1 MKTKF
6 LFILLLLISVCSYSQ
21 KQIFKP
27 EVAVQLKFIS
37 SDVVIQDLQQNGQNS
52 RYFNMAK
59 NLFYLDSAYVDIIN
73 GIIPGTISPEY
84 VDFSHFINERV
95 RNGYREAWDH
105 HALLFFDVNLQ
116 NVLDLFKDQ
125 LLYHQVKLQLN
136 REFDQIENNIYYKGS
151 DKALFSF
158 HRSAGIEGSTYRAML
173 SGNTLRID
181 EISAYLE

>member
-1 MKTKF
+1 M
-6 LFILLLLISVCSYSQ
+6 ILISVCSYSQ

-27 EVAVQLKFIS
+27 EVAVQLKFIT
-37 SDVVIQDLQQNGQNS
+37 SDAVIQDLQQNGQNS
-52 RYFNMAK
+52 RYFSIAK
-59 NLFYLDSAYVDIIN
+59 NLFYLDSSYVGLVN
-73 GIIPGTISPEY
+73 AIIPGTISPEY

-105 HALLFFDVNLQ
+105 HALLFFDVSLQ

-125 LLYHQVKLQLN
+125 TLYHQVKLQLN
-136 REFDQIENNIYYKGS
+136 REFDQIESNIYYKGT

-158 HRSAGIEGSTYRAML
+158 HRSAGTEGSTYRVML
-173 SGNTLRID
+173 YGNVLRID